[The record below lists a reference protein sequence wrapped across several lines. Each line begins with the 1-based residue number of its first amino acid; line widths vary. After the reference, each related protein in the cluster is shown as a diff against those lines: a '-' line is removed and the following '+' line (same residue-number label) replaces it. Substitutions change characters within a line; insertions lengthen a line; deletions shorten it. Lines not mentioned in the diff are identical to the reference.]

1 MDDLLAE
8 FEHPKERSPEDKARR
23 RRLAATVGIVGL
35 SLVAL
40 GSLST
45 GALFTDQTDV
55 TSADVV
61 TGSVDITTN
70 PNATIDFSAT
80 NMAPGDSAYAKL
92 QVVNSGSLA
101 LRYSGTGGATG
112 ALGAQLRIGV
122 YLLPTSGTA
131 CNAGTV
137 ASGSVLAA
145 AAALGAGPTNLF
157 GSSATGQD
165 SGDQVLAAGNRDGL
179 CVVATLPL
187 STGNGFQNT
196 TTTVNVHFD
205 AEQTANNP

>member
-40 GSLST
+40 GSLTT

-55 TSADVV
+55 TSANVV

-92 QVVNSGSLA
+92 QVVNSGSLQ
-101 LRYSGTGGATG
+101 LRYSGTGGATA
-112 ALGAQLRIGV
+112 ALGGQLRIGV
-122 YLLPTSGTA
+122 YMLASAATA

-137 ASGSVLAA
+137 GAA
-145 AAALGAGPTNLF
+145 TLLSAPAALGAGPTDLF
-157 GSSATGQD
+157 GSSATGAD
-165 SGDQVLAAGNRDGL
+165 PGDQVLAAGNQDGL
-179 CVVATLPL
+179 CVVATLPIT
-187 STGNGFQNT
+187 TGNGFQNT
-196 TTTVNVHFD
+196 TTTVNLHFD